1 MVVTICRGG
10 ILFPGVFL
18 EINEQNQHNGWKQ
31 FKSYLVKKR
40 DFAAPAQAGIV
51 LFIEGRLRGYE
62 PVFRPVYVGVFYG
75 V

>member
-1 MVVTICRGG
+1 MCRGG
-10 ILFPGVFL
+10 LFRPGVFL
-18 EINEQNQHNGWKQ
+18 EINEQNQSNSWMQ

-51 LFIEGRLRGYE
+51 FFIEGRLRGYV